1 MDAMVS
7 DRQRIWKPTQ
17 LVAGERHIVELTVTS
32 LLVNLVGLA
41 LPLTMLQVYDRIL
54 PNANTSTLGLL
65 VVAVLVAIAFEVIL
79 RQLRETTAA
88 SIGAKFEH
96 RGHSE
101 TLGRLVRMPVAEYEA
116 QGGGSLL
123 ERLTAVDQLRDQ
135 VGGRAY
141 ISLVDFP
148 FVFVYLGVFYLLA
161 KDLVVIPLVLS
172 IVFTVIAIVQAWLL
186 RDTVEQNAIQ
196 DERRYNFMLETLSGI
211 HTVKAMAAEAQM
223 QRRFERLLENAVD
236 GRVRVAVRNAS
247 VQMMGALFSQL
258 TTVLTVAGGALLVMN
273 NSLTVGGLAACT
285 MLAGRVTPAVQG
297 ALGVWVRW
305 QTLRAARQRV
315 SATLAIQPATATE
328 ILPQSRHPA
337 RLELDGVRYGK
348 RGDGQP
354 LLDGIKLTLEPG
366 EAISIRGDNGCGKS
380 VLLWL
385 MAGQLKPDEG
395 VVRLDGTDLSAVDRF
410 NLHRHIGYLPDH
422 GELVQGTFLENLT
435 LFDREHDRA
444 AMEVAD
450 ELGLSDIAAYLSQ
463 GYEAKLGGRIA
474 DILPRGVVQRI
485 AIARV
490 LALEPRLIL
499 FDDASSLLDGTAETR
514 LMEAIRRRKS
524 RASVVV
530 VSHRPSTL
538 KIADRHFLLADG
550 RLSPAAAPGPPVPG
564 AQPPSPTKATGV
576 GA

>member
-1 MDAMVS
+1 M
-7 DRQRIWKPTQ
+7 
-17 LVAGERHIVELTVTS
+17 ELTLAS

-54 PNANTSTLGLL
+54 PNTNTATLGLL
-65 VVAVLVAIAFEVIL
+65 VLAVLVAIVLEVML
-79 RQLRETTAA
+79 RQLRDTTAA
-88 SIGAKFEH
+88 AIAARFEH
-96 RGHSE
+96 RGHYE
-101 TLGRLVRMPVAEYEA
+101 TLGRLIRMPVAEYEG

-135 VGGRAY
+135 IGGRAY
-141 ISLVDFP
+141 IALVDFP
-148 FVFVYLGVFYLLA
+148 FVFIYLGVFYLLA
-161 KDLVVIPLVLS
+161 KELVMIPAVLS
-172 IVFTVIAIVQAWLL
+172 VAFTLITVVQAWLL
-186 RDTVEQNAIQ
+186 RDTVERNAVQ

-211 HTVKAMAAEAQM
+211 HTVKALAAEAQM

-297 ALGVWVRW
+297 AFGVWVRR

-315 SATLAIQPATATE
+315 SATLAIAPAIVSEAPP
-328 ILPQSRHPA
+328 LSRGPA
-337 RLELDGVRYGK
+337 RLELNGVRYGK
-348 RGDGQP
+348 RGNGQP
-354 LLDGIKLTLEPG
+354 LLDGIDLTLEPG

-385 MAGQLKPDEG
+385 MAGQLRPDEG
-395 VVRLDGTDLSAVDRF
+395 TVRLDGVDLSATDRF
-410 NLHRHIGYLPDH
+410 NLHHHIGYLPDH

-435 LFDREHDRA
+435 LFDREQERA

-490 LALEPRLIL
+490 LAHEPRLIL

-514 LMEAIRRRKS
+514 LMDAIRRRKS

-538 KIADRHFLLADG
+538 KIADRHFVLIDG
-550 RLSPAAAPGPPVPG
+550 KLTAAPPPGPPLPVAAKTTGSG
-564 AQPPSPTKATGV
+564 A
-576 GA
+576 